1 MNRTTDQQFVYGR
14 IEDVDNRYVA
24 AFIELAV
31 IWRSQHDKH
40 VLYAIFDLKNSPL
53 KCGTDVLF
61 GILPEGVLTVLLYD
75 ILNAIINSCIF
86 KEFKVEYFHLSS
98 LFLL

>member
-31 IWRSQHDKH
+31 IWLSQHDKH

-53 KCGTDVLF
+53 DCGTDVLF
-61 GILPEGVLTVLLYD
+61 GILP
-75 ILNAIINSCIF
+75 
-86 KEFKVEYFHLSS
+86 
-98 LFLL
+98 